1 MEIIILILLCV
12 VIVCLIVLLMQ
23 NKSKEVETSNPDSLI
38 LQKNFEYLLKQVQD
52 VQKNQAT
59 SKVSLNQME
68 EYLYRMNMVMTNTKL
83 RGNWG
88 EYQLDMLLSVYCGQN
103 PSIYSMQYTLPNG
116 KIADCAFH
124 LPDTNKVLCIDS
136 KFPMDTYLRPFKMNM
151 KKHIDDVA
159 NKYINMDTMPYAL
172 LFVPSEAIYQFVC
185 AKCDDLFTYALQK
198 HVMLVSP
205 TTLVAEVMTLLSST
219 KDFYRTSHMEGNK
232 YKGRKNVGNFGN
244 TIPCG
249 FYFCTKI
256 IKSND

>member
-23 NKSKEVETSNPDSLI
+23 NKSKESVSSNSDSLI

-103 PSIYSMQYTLPNG
+103 PSIYSMQYT
-116 KIADCAFH
+116 F
-124 LPDTNKVLCIDS
+124 
-136 KFPMDTYLRPFKMNM
+136 
-151 KKHIDDVA
+151 
-159 NKYINMDTMPYAL
+159 
-172 LFVPSEAIYQFVC
+172 IYQTRI
-185 AKCDDLFTYALQK
+185 KCCVLIQ
-198 HVMLVSP
+198 
-205 TTLVAEVMTLLSST
+205 
-219 KDFYRTSHMEGNK
+219 
-232 YKGRKNVGNFGN
+232 NFLW
-244 TIPCG
+244 
-249 FYFCTKI
+249 KI
-256 IKSND
+256 IWIFRKIWIHI

>member
-23 NKSKEVETSNPDSLI
+23 NKSKESVSSNSDSLI

-103 PSIYSMQYTLPNG
+103 PSIYSMQYALPNG

-136 KFPMDTYLRPFKMNM
+136 KFPMENYMNLQEDMDTYLRPFK
-151 KKHIDDVA
+151 I
-159 NKYINMDTMPYAL
+159 
-172 LFVPSEAIYQFVC
+172 
-185 AKCDDLFTYALQK
+185 
-198 HVMLVSP
+198 
-205 TTLVAEVMTLLSST
+205 
-219 KDFYRTSHMEGNK
+219 
-232 YKGRKNVGNFGN
+232 GRASCRERV
-244 TIPCG
+244 
-249 FYFCTKI
+249 
-256 IKSND
+256 

>member
-23 NKSKEVETSNPDSLI
+23 NKSKEVETSSADSLI

-136 KFPMDTYLRPFKMNM
+136 KFPMENYMNLQEDMDTYLRPFKMNM
-151 KKHIDDVA
+151 KNIL
-159 NKYINMDTMPYAL
+159 MM
-172 LFVPSEAIYQFVC
+172 
-185 AKCDDLFTYALQK
+185 
-198 HVMLVSP
+198 
-205 TTLVAEVMTLLSST
+205 
-219 KDFYRTSHMEGNK
+219 
-232 YKGRKNVGNFGN
+232 
-244 TIPCG
+244 
-249 FYFCTKI
+249 
-256 IKSND
+256 